1 MYAKQLDIMVW
12 KSLLNL
18 IIAIKTDKNSK
29 ENRKKIKKKKKKTND
44 RYIPALAKYYI
55 HTEYRNNKNKNN
67 DKKDEK

>member
-29 ENRKKIKKKKKKTND
+29 ENRKKSKKKTND
-44 RYIPALAKYYI
+44 RYLPALAKCYI